1 MAVTAGAEY
10 PTAVALLRVG
20 LGVENATALQVR
32 RVKLRVFGM
41 DMQDCAIQHAHGG
54 NWIDTLPK
62 QMTRIKIASDIR
74 SSDRPQLQH
83 RLRIVDKKTGMH
95 LNRDFHPVVGHKL
108 RVFD

>member
-20 LGVENATALQVR
+20 LGVENASALQVR

-54 NWIDTLPK
+54 NWIDTPPK
-62 QMTRIKIASDIR
+62 QFTRIKLGFYIL
-74 SSDRPQLQH
+74 SSDPPQLQH
-83 RLRIVDKKTGMH
+83 RFRIVDNKTGMRF
-95 LNRDFHPVVGHKL
+95 NRDLHPVVG
-108 RVFD
+108 R